1 MIFSLIGSLHE
12 KSRVEGDEISV
23 VEISSKLETAITA
36 KQESEAKAMT
46 LEEKVKKYEDD
57 IAVMKEKV
65 NSIVILHVFI
75 YHDLI
80 KGTYMYN
87 DEI

>member
-1 MIFSLIGSLHE
+1 
-12 KSRVEGDEISV
+12 
-23 VEISSKLETAITA
+23 
-36 KQESEAKAMT
+36 MT
-46 LEEKVKKYEDD
+46 LEEKVKKYEED

-80 KGTYMYN
+80 KGTYINN

>member
-1 MIFSLIGSLHE
+1 
-12 KSRVEGDEISV
+12 
-23 VEISSKLETAITA
+23 
-36 KQESEAKAMT
+36 MT
-46 LEEKVKKYEDD
+46 LEEKVKKYEED

-80 KGTYMYN
+80 KDTYMYN

>member
-1 MIFSLIGSLHE
+1 MCKWAIDSRE
-12 KSRVEGDEISV
+12 KNTGV
-23 VEISSKLETAITA
+23 KLRI
-36 KQESEAKAMT
+36 
-46 LEEKVKKYEDD
+46 D